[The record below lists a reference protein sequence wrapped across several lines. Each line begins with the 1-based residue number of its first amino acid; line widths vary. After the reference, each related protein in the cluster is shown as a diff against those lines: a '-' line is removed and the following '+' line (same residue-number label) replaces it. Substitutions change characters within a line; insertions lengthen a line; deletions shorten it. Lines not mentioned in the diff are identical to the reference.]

1 MVRGAGCL
9 SGVVAFVGF
18 VLVVLILVVVIFAG
32 LDRQLVLVSGTC
44 RLGVHETRQ
53 WGTAMMGACSG
64 GVNARTR
71 RTLKKFFWVVAVFR
85 APKRENTAKGK
96 RSTPEEG
103 KDITAGSLPDLPDG
117 ENDPHRREPLFVPY
131 VASGGVAYWYFL
143 VEDVPCRSQIVH
155 ERVEVSQVR
164 AACA

>member
-1 MVRGAGCL
+1 MASLQQAVTGYCYEGSMLWRSECENKARFEEVFLWGEGGVSVSGAG
-9 SGVVAFVGF
+9 
-18 VLVVLILVVVIFAG
+18 AG
-32 LDRQLVLVSGTC
+32 EHT
-44 RLGVHETRQ
+44 
-53 WGTAMMGACSG
+53 
-64 GVNARTR
+64 VNGKR
-71 RTLKKFFWVVAVFR
+71 RTPA
-85 APKRENTAKGK
+85 
-96 RSTPEEG
+96 EG
-103 KDITAGSLPDLPDG
+103 PDITAGLLPDLPDG